1 MGATGANEAPSL
13 GHAVH
18 TSTQHSPPR
27 ASGMQQALRMGAA
40 ALAYYLAARLGLLIP
55 YIGSHVSLIW
65 LPTGIALAAYLRWG
79 TSMAPAVLLAAF
91 LINYQIG
98 TPAWAALGIAAG
110 NALGPWLSAQLLG
123 RLGFDAALTRR
134 ADLGHYLLAVALG
147 MLVTASNGCVWLR
160 LAGFLTAGQ
169 WAPAWLTWWTGDAVG
184 ALLGGIPLV
193 AMSRASMRTSFAGR
207 RGRFNMALL
216 GLVLACGLL
225 TFSPWTAPATA
236 LTFPLLALPLFLM
249 AVLALRAGVLA
260 ASLAVLLLSGTAAW
274 GTASGIGPFAGHD
287 THAGLLALWSYVTAQ
302 VCTGVLICGLAA
314 ELLASQRQQQA
325 QFQHASEGIVVVD
338 PEGRLTALNPMARL
352 MLELAL
358 KEPPGTPGLALT
370 QLPNGNGTSL
380 AECLQQP
387 AGQPRLLTL
396 CRSDGRRLEVEVQT
410 ARYRDARGRQLSQ
423 LLLRDVTESREA
435 QASLA
440 ASEERLRAITDSAPA
455 LIADHDREFRYRFA
469 NRTYQD
475 WLGIAPETVLGQT
488 VASVLGEAAWAEVRP
503 AMEAAL
509 RGEAASYERHIQG
522 RAEARWIHVALV
534 PRRDAAGTVDGFYA
548 LASDITPRRR
558 AEQAL
563 RQSEQRLRSITDQLP
578 MRVSYV
584 GADERYRFINRAY
597 ERAFGRPRHE
607 LLGLTVR
614 EVIGAGA
621 YGEAAPHI
629 RRALAGETVSFD
641 SEITTRE
648 GYRCYRASY
657 LPQFADDGREVL
669 GFVAMILD
677 TTAQK
682 QEERRLIELSQSDSL
697 TGLLNRAGFEQRAHE
712 AVQRCQSVGGTMALL
727 LLDLDGFKQVNDG
740 LGHLAGDLL
749 LRGFAGRLSRSL
761 RGADIVARPGGDEF
775 AVIVEQ
781 LSAPADAVTIAGNI
795 VEAMRT
801 PFVLENRSV
810 HISTSIG
817 VVLYRGEP
825 GLTPRD
831 LSKRADDLLYAAK
844 AGGRDRFCI
853 DAAYALNAA

>member
-1 MGATGANEAPSL
+1 
-13 GHAVH
+13 VH
-18 TSTQHSPPR
+18 TSTQHSPPC
-27 ASGMQQALRMGAA
+27 ASGSQQVLRMGLA

-79 TSMAPAVLLAAF
+79 TSMAPAVLLGAF

-98 TPAWAALGIAAG
+98 TPAWAAAGMAAG
-110 NALGPWLSAQLLG
+110 NALGPWLSARLLV
-123 RLGFDAALTRR
+123 RLGFDATLTRR
-134 ADLGHYLLAVALG
+134 TDLGHYLLAVALG
-147 MLVTASNGCVWLR
+147 MLVTASNGCTWLR
-160 LAGFLTAGQ
+160 LAGFLTSEQ
-169 WAPAWLTWWTGDAVG
+169 WAAAWITWWTGDAVG

-193 AMSRASMRTSFAGR
+193 AMSRASMRSSFAGR

-225 TFSPWTAPATA
+225 TFSPWTAPSTA

-274 GTASGIGPFAGHD
+274 GTAGGIGPFAGHD

-302 VCTGVLICGLAA
+302 ACTGVLICGLAA
-314 ELLASQRQQQA
+314 ELLSSQRQQQA
-325 QFQHASEGIVVVD
+325 QFQHASEGIVMID
-338 PEGRLTALNPMARL
+338 PEGQLTALNPKARL
-352 MLELAL
+352 MLALAPNQAAGMARLAL
-358 KEPPGTPGLALT
+358 L
-370 QLPNGNGTSL
+370 QLPNGNGARL
-380 AECLQQP
+380 AECLQHP
-387 AGQPRLLTL
+387 SGQPRLLRL
-396 CRSDGRRLEVEVQT
+396 CHSDGRPLDVEAQI

-423 LLLRDVTESREA
+423 LLLRDVTDSREA
-435 QASLA
+435 QARLA
-440 ASEERLRAITDSAPA
+440 ASEERLRAITDNAPA
-455 LIADHDREFRYRFA
+455 LIADHDREFRYCFA

-475 WLGIAPETVLGQT
+475 WLGIAPEAVVGRTV
-488 VASVLGEAAWAEVRP
+488 AEVRP

-509 RGEAASYERHIQG
+509 RGERASYERHIQG
-522 RAEARWIHVALV
+522 RGTERWIDVALV
-534 PRRDAAGTVDGFYA
+534 PRRDAAGEVDGFYA

-584 GADERYRFINRAY
+584 GADERYRFINLAY
-597 ERAFGRPRHE
+597 EHAFGRPRSE
-607 LLGLTVR
+607 LLGHRVCD
-614 EVIGAGA
+614 VIGAGA
-621 YGEAAPHI
+621 YGEAAPYI
-629 RRALAGETVSFD
+629 KRALAGETVSFD

-712 AVQRCQSVGGTMALL
+712 AVQRCRSGGCTMALL
-727 LLDLDGFKQVNDG
+727 LLDLDGFKQVNDS

-749 LRGFAGRLSRSL
+749 LRGFAGRLTRSL
-761 RGADIVARPGGDEF
+761 RAADIVARPGGDEF
-775 AVIVEQ
+775 AVIIEQ
-781 LSAPADAVTIAGNI
+781 LATPADAATIAGNI
-795 VEAMRT
+795 VQAMRA

-817 VVLYRGEP
+817 VALYRGEA

-831 LSKRADDLLYAAK
+831 ISKRADELLYAAK
-844 AGGRDRFCI
+844 AEGRDRFCM
-853 DAAYALNAA
+853 ATVEALCAP

>member
-1 MGATGANEAPSL
+1 MNSSTQYEAPL
-13 GHAVH
+13 
-18 TSTQHSPPR
+18 Q
-27 ASGMQQALRMGAA
+27 ASGPQQFVRMGVT

-79 TSMAPAVLLAAF
+79 HSMAPAMLFSAF

-98 TPAWAALGIAAG
+98 TPAWAAAGMAAG

-134 ADLGHYLLAVALG
+134 VDLGQYLLAVALG
-147 MLVTASNGCVWLR
+147 MLVTASNGCAWLR
-160 LAGFLTAGQ
+160 MAGFLTAEQ

-193 AMSRASMRTSFAGR
+193 AMSRANIRTSFAGR

-225 TFSPWTAPATA
+225 TFSPWTAPSTA

-260 ASLAVLLLSGTAAW
+260 ASLAVLLLSATAAW
-274 GTASGIGPFAGHD
+274 GTANGIGPFAGHD

-325 QFQHASEGIVVVD
+325 QFLHASEGILVVD
-338 PEGRLTALNPMARL
+338 STGKLNAINPVARA
-352 MLELAL
+352 MLELPAP
-358 KEPPGTPGLALT
+358 EVSGTGEVQLL
-370 QLPNGNGTSL
+370 QLPRDNGARL

-387 AGQPRLLTL
+387 SGAPRLLRL
-396 CRSDGRRLEVEVQT
+396 CRRDGQHIEVEAQI
-410 ARYRDARGRQLSQ
+410 ARFRDARGRQLSQ
-423 LLLRDVTESREA
+423 LLLRDVTDSREA
-435 QASLA
+435 QAKLA
-440 ASEERLRAITDSAPA
+440 ASEERLRAITDNAPA

-475 WLGIAPETVLGQT
+475 WLGVAPDAVLGQT
-488 VASVLGEAAWAEVRP
+488 VASVLGDAAWAEVRP

-509 RGEAASYERHIQG
+509 RGEPATYERHIQG
-522 RAEARWIHVALV
+522 RAEDRWIHVALV
-534 PRRDAAGTVDGFYA
+534 PRRDVAGSVEGFYA
-548 LASDITPRRR
+548 LASDITPRLR

-578 MRVSYV
+578 MRISYI
-584 GADERYRFINRAY
+584 GTDERYRFINLAY
-597 ERAFGRPRHE
+597 ERAFGRPRQE
-607 LLGLTVR
+607 LLGRTVR
-614 EVIGAGA
+614 EVIGDGA
-621 YGEAAPHI
+621 YGEAAPRI

-697 TGLLNRAGFEQRAHE
+697 TGLLNRAGFEQRMHE
-712 AVQRCQSVGGTMALL
+712 AVQRARSTGSAMALM
-727 LLDLDGFKQVNDG
+727 LLDLDGFKQVNDK

-749 LRGFAGRLSRSL
+749 LKAFAGRLARSL
-761 RGADIVARPGGDEF
+761 RAADIVARPGGDEF
-775 AVIVEQ
+775 AIIIEQ
-781 LSAPADAVTIAGNI
+781 LATPADAATIADNI
-795 VEAMRT
+795 VQAMRA
-801 PFVLENRSV
+801 PFVLEHRSV
-810 HISTSIG
+810 QVSTSIG
-817 VVLYRGEP
+817 VALYRDEP
-825 GLTPRD
+825 GVTPRD
-831 LSKRADDLLYAAK
+831 ISKRADDLLYAAK
-844 AGGRDRFCI
+844 AAGRDRFCI
-853 DAAYALNAA
+853 EAEDAACASERTDAA